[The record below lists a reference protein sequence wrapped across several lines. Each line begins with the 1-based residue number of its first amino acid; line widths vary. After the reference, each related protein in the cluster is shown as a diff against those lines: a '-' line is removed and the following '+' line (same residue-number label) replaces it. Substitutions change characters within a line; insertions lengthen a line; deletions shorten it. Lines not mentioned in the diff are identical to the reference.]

1 MHMSNCG
8 ISYFVEGMRFDLRE
22 LMFHVVGVHRTDLLT
37 SRSPQNFDNLHQLVN
52 PGLSWE

>member
-37 SRSPQNFDNLHQLVN
+37 SRSPQDFDDLHQLVN